1 MDSVYCVAVEISC
14 MQRTRAMWTLFGTL
28 RAISWQPC
36 HDADLVAAGP
46 TSWQPGQI
54 ADLLWGE
61 LSGHFSSALL
71 EGELTFVA
79 YGGEAF
85 RTLSRVAAS
94 GFALSARSA
103 TLHWITYRRT

>member
-1 MDSVYCVAVEISC
+1 MDNIYCVAVEISPPE
-14 MQRTRAMWTLFGTL
+14 AAGIV
-28 RAISWQPC
+28 AEPC
-36 HDADLVAAGP
+36 HDADLVG
-46 TSWQPGQI
+46 PGQI

-61 LSGHFSSALL
+61 LSGHFSIALL